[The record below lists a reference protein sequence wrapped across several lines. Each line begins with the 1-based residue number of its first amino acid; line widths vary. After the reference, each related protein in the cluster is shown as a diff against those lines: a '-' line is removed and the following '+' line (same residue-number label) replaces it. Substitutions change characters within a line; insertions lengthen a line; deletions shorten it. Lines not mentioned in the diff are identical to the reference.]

1 VSVRKDYL
9 DYLVEQGVL
18 STDKLQMV
26 LERLHTP
33 PEPIGSIA
41 FSHGL
46 LSCQDIDCILD
57 EQRHSR
63 LQFGQIAVQRGLLT
77 SEHIDTLLQI
87 QATRAASEVA
97 EALALSGLCPPPVA
111 LEYLG
116 RFLILK
122 AGACLTV

>member
-1 VSVRKDYL
+1 MRKAYL

-18 STDKLQMV
+18 PRGKLESA

-63 LQFGQIAVQRGLLT
+63 EQFGQIAVQRGLLT
-77 SEHIDTLLQI
+77 EAQIETLLQI
-87 QATRAASEVA
+87 QQTRAASEAA
-97 EALALSGLCPPPVA
+97 EALALSGLCPPQVI

-116 RFLILK
+116 RFLMSM
-122 AGACLTV
+122 AGAAAAA

>member
-1 VSVRKDYL
+1 MRRAFL
-9 DYLVEQGVL
+9 DYLVDQEIL
-18 STDKLQMV
+18 SPDKRHIT

-46 LSCQDIDCILD
+46 LSCEDIDCILD

-63 LQFGQIAVQRGLLT
+63 QQFGQIAVQHGLLT
-77 SEHIDTLLQI
+77 TGQIDTLLQI
-87 QATRAASEVA
+87 QQTRAASEVA
-97 EALALSGLCPPPVA
+97 EALALSGLCPPTIA

-116 RFLILK
+116 RFLMTI
-122 AGACLTV
+122 AGAPAAL

>member
-1 VSVRKDYL
+1 MRKAYL
-9 DYLVEQGVL
+9 EYLVEQGIL
-18 STDKLQMV
+18 SPDKLNIA

-77 SEHIDTLLQI
+77 SAQIETLLQI
-87 QATRAASEVA
+87 QQTRAASEVA
-97 EALALSGLCPPPVA
+97 EALALSGLCPPVLA

-116 RFLILK
+116 RFLMSMT
-122 AGACLTV
+122 GAAAAV